1 MTDKYRVVREK
12 MEHLK
17 SLGLLNEDSLRLL
30 QLLNEKDDKYID
42 SVLEDKGNWR
52 VLIRQYYD

>member
-1 MTDKYRVVREK
+1 MTDNYKVVREK
-12 MEHLK
+12 MEYLK
-17 SLGLLNEDSLRLL
+17 SLDLLNEDSLRLL

>member
-1 MTDKYRVVREK
+1 MTDKYKIVREK
-12 MEHLK
+12 MEYLK

-30 QLLNEKDDKYID
+30 QLLNEKDDRYID
-42 SVLEDKGNWR
+42 SILEDKGNWR

>member
-12 MEHLK
+12 MKHLK
-17 SLGLLNEDSLRLL
+17 VLGLLNEDSLRLL
-30 QLLNEKDDKYID
+30 QLLNERDDSYID

-52 VLIRQYYD
+52 VLMRQYYD

>member
-17 SLGLLNEDSLRLL
+17 VLGLLNEDSLRLL
-30 QLLNEKDDKYID
+30 QLLNERDDSYID

-52 VLIRQYYD
+52 VLMRQYYD